1 MMISIGNFFFRYRNG
16 IFPVA
21 GALLFIGGPR
31 LLPSDQLATA
41 LGFVMAVAGL
51 ALRCITVG
59 LQYIKRGG
67 LNRQVYAD
75 TLVQGGMFAHCR
87 NPLYVGNLLGIIGL
101 GLVANSLWFACV
113 GLPFFVF
120 AYLAIVAA
128 EENFLRKKFGAE
140 FEIYCHCV
148 SRWGLNLAGFGK
160 TWKSMEFHWQRV
172 IVKEYGSIFLWIV
185 TACVLLCQRYWRAG
199 NPFANPAVAPWLWLL
214 AVSAVTYAVVRYLK
228 KSRILHA
235 D

>member
-1 MMISIGNFFFRYRNG
+1 MMISIGNFLFRYRNG
-16 IFPVA
+16 IFPLV
-21 GALLFIGGPR
+21 GVVLFLGGPK
-31 LLPSDQLATA
+31 LLASEALAVSIGFTLA
-41 LGFVMAVAGL
+41 LIGM
-51 ALRCITVG
+51 ALRCVTIG

-87 NPLYVGNLLGIIGL
+87 NPLYVGNILGIIGL
-101 GLVANSLWFACV
+101 GFVANSLWFMCV
-113 GLPFFVF
+113 GMPFFLF

-140 FEIYCHCV
+140 FEIYCQCV

-160 TWKSMEFHWQRV
+160 TWRSMEFNWQRV
-172 IVKEYGSIFLWIV
+172 IVKEYGSIFLWI
-185 TACVLLCQRYWRAG
+185 AASCALISKRHWRAG
-199 NPFANPAVAPWLWLL
+199 NPFANPAVLPWLCVLGVSFVAYAL
-214 AVSAVTYAVVRYLK
+214 ARYLK
-228 KSRILHA
+228 KSRILRA